1 MTARIRHNDYGVLT
15 PPSIG
20 GWQPRLTVSVVIPA
34 YQCQDA
40 LDRTLAALT
49 AQTYPAALLDVVIAD
64 DGSTPA
70 VTVPDLAPAG
80 TRVVRVPEGRWGR
93 GWARQ
98 TGASAARGDVLHW
111 LDSDMILYRDHI
123 ESHMR
128 WHHLAEHLVVHGVIQ
143 FTSAEDA
150 PPSPAEVAS
159 AVRDGDA
166 GLLFPA
172 DSVHPHAYSA
182 KILAETRQLRDA
194 GRRAYLLHSGATTSV
209 SARMLAAAGGV
220 DTSLNMGEDTEL
232 GYRLAQAGA
241 VFVPDPALSWHIGLS
256 TVLRREKDVHR
267 HNWSLLGSVIP
278 DLRWLRSH
286 PRRQWAVPYVQVVV
300 DSAGASYE
308 QTRASVDAALAG
320 TVPDTSVVVLGP
332 WSKLT
337 EGRRRSL
344 DEPLLE
350 HRLVSNLYAAEPRVT
365 LAESAPPTATPA
377 PWRLRVPAGWVLG
390 ADTLAKLVKLA
401 DDDGLGLLC
410 AALTETAA
418 GVTAIRLE
426 RTAAYGRALLHPGEE
441 SDDVVDELFGS
452 MWVDGGEFGVTTPE
466 LAGPLGGVAAGLRA
480 EVARWRSEAGRHEAE
495 AARWKAEAERLA
507 AERAAAERAPRRTWL
522 RASR

>member
-1 MTARIRHNDYGVLT
+1 MTARIRHNDYGVLV
-15 PPSIG
+15 PPAIG
-20 GWQPRLTVSVVIPA
+20 EWQPRLSVTVVIPA

-70 VTVPDLAPAG
+70 VTVPALAPAR

-111 LDSDMILYRDHI
+111 LDSDMILYRDHL

-128 WHHLAEHLVVHGVIQ
+128 WHHLADHLVVHGVIQ
-143 FTSAEDA
+143 FTDAEKA
-150 PPSPAEVAS
+150 PPSPAEVAT
-159 AVRDGDA
+159 AVRDGNA

-172 DSVHPHAYSA
+172 ESVRPHEYSA

-194 GRRAYLLHSGATTSV
+194 GQRAYLLHSGATTSV
-209 SARMLAAAGGV
+209 PARLLERAGGV

-241 VFVPDPALSWHIGLS
+241 VFVPDQALSWHIGLS

-278 DLRWLRSH
+278 LLRWLRAH
-286 PRRQWAVPYVQVVV
+286 PRRQWAVPFAQIVV

-320 TVPDTSVVVLGP
+320 TVADTAVVVLGP

-337 EGRRRSL
+337 GERRRSL

-365 LAESAPPTATPA
+365 LAESVPPTATPA
-377 PWRLRVPAGWVLG
+377 PWRLRCPAGWVLG
-390 ADTLAKLVKLA
+390 ADTLARLIKFA
-401 DDDGLGLLC
+401 DQDQLGLVS

-418 GVTAIRLE
+418 GVTAVRLE
-426 RTAAYGRALLHPGEE
+426 RTAAYGRASLYPDEE
-441 SDDVVDELFGS
+441 ADDVVDELFGS
-452 MWVDGGEFGVTTPE
+452 AWLDGGEVGITTPD
-466 LAGPLGGVAAGLRA
+466 LADPLTGVPAKLRA
-480 EVARWRSEAGRHEAE
+480 EVARWRAEAGRHEAE

-507 AERAAAERAPRRTWL
+507 AEQAAVPPRRNWL
-522 RASR
+522 RTSR